1 MLPILILL
9 YVLDTGNIIPT
20 ECYIAAWIFTI
31 IQLIGGIYEWKKMK
45 GGGKMYVP
53 NYNSA
58 LSELNASLGFGVAY
72 SDYLSRVLKRK
83 HYGQTHK
90 YRK

>member
-1 MLPILILL
+1 MLMFIKSGRITPLNRVIASFLYSFLNLGEEKMLPILILL

-45 GGGKMYVP
+45 GGEK
-53 NYNSA
+53 
-58 LSELNASLGFGVAY
+58 
-72 SDYLSRVLKRK
+72 
-83 HYGQTHK
+83 
-90 YRK
+90 